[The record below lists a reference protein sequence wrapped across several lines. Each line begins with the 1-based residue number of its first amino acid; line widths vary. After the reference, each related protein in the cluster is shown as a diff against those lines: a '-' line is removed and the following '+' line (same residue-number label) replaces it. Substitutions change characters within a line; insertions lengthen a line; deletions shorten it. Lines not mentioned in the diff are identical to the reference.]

1 METRRVVLRFPKQLL
16 NQSITSR
23 LVKNYDLDFNILR
36 ADITPDSEGVLVL
49 GLTGSRSALDKSLAW
64 AREQG
69 VTVTP
74 LSKDVI
80 RAEKKCVHCGACIN
94 VCPTNAL
101 TIDLETRE
109 VKFDSS
115 ACIACELCVPAC
127 PYHAMRVEF

>member
-23 LVKNYDLDFNILR
+23 LVKNFDLDFNILR

-49 GLTGSRSALDKSLAW
+49 GLTGTRSALEKSLAW
-64 AREQG
+64 AKEQG
-69 VTVTP
+69 VTVTS
-74 LSKDVI
+74 LSKDVV
-80 RAEKKCVHCGACIN
+80 RTEKKCIHCGACIN
-94 VCPTNAL
+94 VCPTTAL

-109 VKFDSS
+109 VKFDAG